1 MLFFIIRCHT
11 YFYCKNKNSIII
23 SCNLQNAKEKSYT
36 CCYLTYA
43 I

>member
-1 MLFFIIRCHT
+1 MLFFIIRCHA

-23 SCNLQNAKEKSYT
+23 ACDLQNTKEKSYT
-36 CCYLTYA
+36 HGYLTYA